1 MENGTFTLQDLS
13 EGCDKEAWQRLFPTA
28 EIFREVIIEF
38 LTTGTID
45 ISELQKEQTN
55 YLVDA
60 SEGFVLNEK
69 LLSLMENKRFRKI
82 GIFPMEDSEHVL
94 FQNIM
99 SESGNKRNFKCSNI
113 GFRFEER

>member
-1 MENGTFTLQDLS
+1 M
-13 EGCDKEAWQRLFPTA
+13 
-28 EIFREVIIEF
+28 
-38 LTTGTID
+38 TTGTID

-69 LLSLMENKRFRKI
+69 LLSLMENKRVRKI
-82 GIFPMEDSEHVL
+82 GKICIFPMEDSEHVL